1 MVWGFK
7 TTLNN
12 QQGLSRTQVTL
23 VQVLCLHHNSKIFQ
37 ELTQLRL
44 RGHLVSEAT
53 PAALCSRCFWRMKWK
68 IFPPWRGWGSS
79 AAPRSSC
86 SSHWEPQGTRGT
98 QRGPEQLQRQ
108 KQARGNKAVT
118 SSLPTKGY
126 SRGITPSM
134 EPDKLSSWATSAS
147 SSLQNQ
153 TFDLPHNPQQ
163 TWDFS
168 LVWSHF
174 GAYAALKQ
182 NTAW

>member
-79 AAPRSSC
+79 AAPRAPAALTESPRAPGEHSEGLSS
-86 SSHWEPQGTRGT
+86 SRDRNKHGETKQWPLLSPQKGILEELPQAWSQTSFH
-98 QRGPEQLQRQ
+98 PEQHQH
-108 KQARGNKAVT
+108 
-118 SSLPTKGY
+118 LPPFKT
-126 SRGITPSM
+126 RLLICHITHNRHEILAWFDHTL
-134 EPDKLSSWATSAS
+134 EPM
-147 SSLQNQ
+147 Q
-153 TFDLPHNPQQ
+153 P
-163 TWDFS
+163 
-168 LVWSHF
+168 
-174 GAYAALKQ
+174 
-182 NTAW
+182 